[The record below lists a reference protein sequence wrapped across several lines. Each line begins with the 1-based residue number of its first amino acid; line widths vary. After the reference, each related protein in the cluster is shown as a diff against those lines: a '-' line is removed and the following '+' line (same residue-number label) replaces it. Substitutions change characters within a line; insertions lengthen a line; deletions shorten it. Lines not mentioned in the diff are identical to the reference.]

1 MGASHTTRRLAR
13 PLALALVL
21 TFVGSASPS
30 AWQGAQARTPLP
42 APVLSAVVVDEPA
55 ASVTPIVPG
64 SAPAPA
70 VRVAATGT
78 SAGEP
83 TQADLAD
90 VLLAAY
96 RSAATG
102 SPAGCHLPVSL
113 LAAIGEV
120 ESGSLVGR
128 PLDRRHRTSVLGP
141 VLDGHGFA
149 AVADTDGGRWDGDTK
164 WDRAVGPMQILP
176 GTWRAFG
183 VDGDGDGVADP
194 QDVEDA
200 AAGAADYLCFGG
212 RDLSDPV
219 ALRRAVLS
227 YNHSAA
233 YLHLVT
239 TYAGRFAALG
249 LDDPD
254 TTGLPTRLSLG
265 ATALPGEAPTA
276 TEPARTRHHAG
287 RVPPKAAKA
296 PKVAAAAAPAK
307 RATAPAAP
315 AEAPAPAEPAPAAPE
330 AAPAAAPAAPAA
342 APAAPAAAAAPASP
356 EAAPAAPATGE
367 TAPKPAPDPAPT
379 TAPDPAPAPDACP
392 TAPLDDPATP
402 EDESKAP
409 QDDATAT
416 APTTADEP
424 AADATPTDAS
434 AEAADEP
441 CSPCPEDVDPTVEQ
455 PCLPAAVA
463 TGPAPSSA
471 P

>member
-1 MGASHTTRRLAR
+1 
-13 PLALALVL
+13 LALALVL

-30 AWQGAQARTPLP
+30 AWEGAQARTRE
-42 APVLSAVVVDEPA
+42 PVPVTSAVVVDEPA

-78 SAGEP
+78 SVGKP

-96 RSAATG
+96 RSAVTG

-149 AVADTDGGRWDGDTK
+149 AVADTDGGRWDGNTK

-212 RDLSDPV
+212 RDLSDPA

-233 YLHLVT
+233 YLHLIT
-239 TYAGRFAALG
+239 TYAGRFADLG
-249 LDDPD
+249 LDDPA

-265 ATALPGEAPTA
+265 ATALPGVAPA
-276 TEPARTRHHAG
+276 ASEPARTRHHAA
-287 RVPPKAAKA
+287 RVPPKATEATKA
-296 PKVAAAAAPAK
+296 PKTAAAAAAPAK
-307 RATAPAAP
+307 RATAPTATAD
-315 AEAPAPAEPAPAAPE
+315 APAPADPAPAAPD
-330 AAPAAAPAAPAA
+330 AASAAAPAT
-342 APAAPAAAAAPASP
+342 P
-356 EAAPAAPATGE
+356 EAAPAAPAAGE
-367 TAPKPAPDPAPT
+367 PSPTPAPT
-379 TAPDPAPAPDACP
+379 AAPDPAPAPDACP
-392 TAPLDDPATP
+392 TAPVDDPATP
-402 EDESKAP
+402 ADESKAP
-409 QDDATAT
+409 QDG
-416 APTTADEP
+416 TTTTPADDPAAAP
-424 AADATPTDAS
+424 AADDPGA
-434 AEAADEP
+434 AEPADEP
-441 CSPCPEDVDPTVEQ
+441 CSPCPDGVDPTVEQ
-455 PCLPAAVA
+455 PCLPAALATAVA